1 MYYFNKYFAVDR
13 KKVIIGSGV
22 IGSAFIDFYEKD
34 QEICLY
40 AAGVSNSQCIENANY
55 LRDKNTLV
63 ENMSKLKKNELLV
76 YISTCSILT
85 SSNRSSSRYIEHKM
99 EMEELVRS
107 YGRYLIMRL
116 PQIASFSKNPFT
128 LLNYFKNKI
137 NNSEAFQVY
146 KNSYRNIL
154 DVNHMASISEKVISN
169 FSENSIVN
177 IANPISVSVVE
188 IVEEMEAALGKKAIY
203 NFIDG
208 LTDNYKIDVTR
219 MMNCIDHSS
228 YIFDDKYLNSVIKKY
243 YK

>member
-1 MYYFNKYFAVDR
+1 M
-13 KKVIIGSGV
+13 IIGSGV
-22 IGSAFIDFYEKD
+22 IGTAFKDLYEKD
-34 QEICLY
+34 PEVYLY

-55 LRDKNTLV
+55 QRDKSTLV
-63 ENMSKLKKNELLV
+63 ENISNLKKNELLV

-85 SSNRSSSRYIEHKM
+85 SSNGPSSRYIEHKM
-99 EMEELVRS
+99 EMEELVGC
-107 YGRYLIMRL
+107 YGRYLIIRL

-169 FSENSIVN
+169 FRDNSVVN
-177 IANPISVSVVE
+177 IANPISVSVIE
-188 IVEEMEAALGKKAIY
+188 IVEEMQAAIGKKAVY

-208 LTDNYKIDVTR
+208 FSDNYKIDVTK
-219 MMNCIDHSS
+219 MMNFIDHSN
-228 YIFDDKYLNSVIKKY
+228 YLFDDKYLNRVISKF